1 MYGAVF
7 GDIIGSLYEWHNRKS
22 EDIELFPR
30 EARFTDDTV
39 LTVAIAES
47 ILRMDDNSPRKCYAS
62 HIKMY
67 YRRYP
72 NAGFGNMFKEWAL
85 SDSLK
90 VQHSYG
96 NGASM
101 RVSAIAWAFDDE
113 KELLRQVKESCYY
126 THNNREAIRCAQAVA
141 LAIFLARKGHSKEDI
156 RSRLGNDFKM
166 EFFPLDLIRDSY
178 RFDSRSDYS
187 VPPAIEAFFESS
199 DYESCIRKAVSIG
212 GDSDTIAAIAG
223 GIAEA
228 YYGIIPDGIK
238 KKGRL
243 LLDPGLKRV
252 LDEFEERYCK
262 KLK

>member
-7 GDIIGSLYEWHNRKS
+7 GDIIGSWYEWHNRKS

-30 EARFTDDTV
+30 GARFTDDTV
-39 LTVAIAES
+39 LTAAIAES
-47 ILRMDDNSPRKCYAS
+47 ILRMDDKSPAKCYAS

-72 NAGFGNMFKEWAL
+72 DAGFGNMFKEWAL
-85 SDSLK
+85 SDTLK
-90 VQHSYG
+90 VQRSYG

-101 RVSAIAWAFDDE
+101 RVSAIAWAFEDE
-113 KELLRQVKESCYY
+113 KELLHQVKESCYY

-141 LAIFLARKGHSKEDI
+141 SAVFLARKGRSKEEI
-156 RSRLGNDFKM
+156 KARLEKEFKM
-166 EFFPLDLIRDSY
+166 DFVPLDLIRDSY

-228 YYGIIPDGIK
+228 YYGIIPGEIR

-243 LLDPGLKRV
+243 LLDPGIKRV

-262 KLK
+262 N

>member
-7 GDIIGSLYEWHNRKS
+7 GDIIGSWYEWHNQKS

-39 LTVAIAES
+39 LTAAVAES
-47 ILRMDDNSPRKCYAS
+47 ILHMEDNSPRKCYAS

-101 RVSAIAWAFDDE
+101 RVSAIGWAFDDE
-113 KELLRQVKESCYY
+113 KEMLHQVGESCYY

-141 LAIFLARKGHSKEDI
+141 LSVFLARHGCSKENI
-156 RSRLGNDFKM
+156 RTRLEKDFKM
-166 EFFPLDLIRDSY
+166 SFVPLDLIRGSY
-178 RFDSRSDYS
+178 SFDSRSEYS

-199 DYESCIRKAVSIG
+199 DYESCIRKAISIG

-228 YYGIIPDGIK
+228 YYGIIPDEIR

-243 LLDPGLKRV
+243 LLDSGLKRV
-252 LDEFEERYCK
+252 LDEFEERYCRN
-262 KLK
+262 